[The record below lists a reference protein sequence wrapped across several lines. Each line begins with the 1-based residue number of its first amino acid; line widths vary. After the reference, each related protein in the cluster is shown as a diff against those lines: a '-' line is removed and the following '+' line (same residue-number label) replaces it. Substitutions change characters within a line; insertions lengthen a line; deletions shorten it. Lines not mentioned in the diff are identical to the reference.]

1 LNTRKIEHAVVRYRM
16 FLDYIRHRMFLKH
29 PMSFLSGNKAFL
41 SPLSGMGLISLF
53 GLPFSI
59 EKSKLFSIEVII
71 YVVGFGLDKFHFDLV
86 CFVGNF
92 KEFEVVVV
100 VFDAC

>member
-1 LNTRKIEHAVVRYRM
+1 
-16 FLDYIRHRMFLKH
+16 
-29 PMSFLSGNKAFL
+29 MSFLSGNKAFP
-41 SPLSGMGLISLF
+41 SPLSEMGLIFSF
-53 GLPFSI
+53 DLPLSI

-71 YVVGFGLDKFHFDLV
+71 YVVGFGLVKFHFDLV